1 VKIKAILFDMDG
13 VLIEAKEW
21 HYAALNK
28 ALALFG
34 MSISRYDHISTYDG
48 LPTKAK
54 LKMLSIERGLP
65 VQLHAFIDKMKQL
78 YTMEIVHSEC
88 KPRFVHEYALSRLKA
103 DGYKLAVCSNSI
115 RNTVE
120 VMMDKAALRQYLDLL
135 ISNQDVTKGKP
146 DPEMYIKAMDKIGLA
161 PQECLIVEDN
171 QNGIKAAKA
180 SGAHL
185 LVVQD
190 VNDTNYSNI
199 INKIASIEG
208 AADVN

>member
-1 VKIKAILFDMDG
+1 MKIKAILFDMDG